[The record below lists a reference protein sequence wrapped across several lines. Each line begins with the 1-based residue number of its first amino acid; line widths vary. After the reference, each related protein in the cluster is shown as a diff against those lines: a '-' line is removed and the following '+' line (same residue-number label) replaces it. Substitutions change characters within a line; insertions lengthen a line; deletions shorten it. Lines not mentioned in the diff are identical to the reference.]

1 MKTVRRTLTIL
12 PFLLVSFALHVPAQ
26 QPPPRDSPAWGGTD
40 VVVHYVGRSEFS
52 PRETFPYE
60 EEVGRYAMVPLG
72 TFGASLNL
80 PSGALLTF
88 LELDYCDTVG
98 TPAVFVFLQVCDHLR
113 DDCELYG
120 LVNSNNGSSGCA
132 SGLANLTPDNLVI
145 DKSQYLYELIGST
158 QSGTPEN
165 QLIGAHVGYKLQV
178 SPAPVSATFADVPT
192 SHLFFRFVEALAA
205 SGITAGCGGGNFC
218 PDQALTRGEMA
229 VFLAA
234 ALGLHF
240 PN

>member
-1 MKTVRRTLTIL
+1 MKSSRRIFPIL
-12 PFLLVSFALHVPAQ
+12 AILVPMAAEAQ
-26 QPPPRDSPAWGGTD
+26 GRQQREAPRWGGSD
-40 VVVHYVGRSEFS
+40 QILHYVGRSEFS

-80 PSGALLTF
+80 PSGALLTS

-113 DDCELYG
+113 SDCEAYG
-120 LVNSNNGSSGCA
+120 LVNSNLGLSGCA
-132 SGLANLTPDNLVI
+132 SGLADLTPANLVV

-165 QLIGAHVGYKLQV
+165 QLIGAHVGFKLQV